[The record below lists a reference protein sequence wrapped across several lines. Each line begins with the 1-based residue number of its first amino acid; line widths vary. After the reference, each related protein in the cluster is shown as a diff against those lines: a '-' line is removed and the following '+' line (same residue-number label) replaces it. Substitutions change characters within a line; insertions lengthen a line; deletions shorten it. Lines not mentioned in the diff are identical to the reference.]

1 MNPSHPPSNP
11 VHHDTHEVHDLVDA
25 RMPVETSAH
34 ESAQSAAPGVATSG
48 VGRLASRSEAAPLD
62 EAALAALATRI
73 RAWGREL
80 GFGAIG
86 ISDTDLS
93 HAEAGLAAWL
103 EAGCHGEMD
112 YMAKHG
118 MKRARPAELVAGTR
132 RVITVRMAYLPA
144 TTLAGT
150 ALSNAPGKNAES
162 ASQAEAADAAHAD
175 ALPAAH
181 TAAHADTRG
190 TGGHKGWREH
200 EHARLSDPYAAV
212 VSIYARGRDY
222 HKVMRA
228 RLQQLA
234 ERIEAEIGAF
244 GFRVFTDSAPVL
256 EVELAQKA
264 GIGWRGKHTLLL
276 QRDAGSLF
284 FLGEIYVDV
293 PLPTDLQGAQDVH
306 DFPAHAPEKP
316 GAPVGN
322 HCGNCTR
329 CIGACPTGAIVAPY
343 RVDARRC
350 ISYLTIELKGSI
362 PLELRELIG
371 NRVYGCD
378 DCQLVCPW
386 NKFAQAAPVA
396 DFDVRHGLDRAS
408 LVELFGWSAAQFDE
422 RMQGSAIRRIGYES
436 WSRNIAVAMGN
447 ALRATRADAQAE
459 GAPRDGQAGGQAEQE
474 RQAAR
479 AAIVAALRAREHD
492 ASALVREHVQWA
504 LEAA

>member
-1 MNPSHPPSNP
+1 VSPAPNAPTSS
-11 VHHDTHEVHDLVDA
+11 DEA
-25 RMPVETSAH
+25 RAER
-34 ESAQSAAPGVATSG
+34 QF
-48 VGRLASRSEAAPLD
+48 D
-62 EAALAALATRI
+62 EAALHALARNIKT
-73 RAWGREL
+73 WGREL

-93 HAEAGLAAWL
+93 AAEAPLAAWL

-118 MKRARPAELVAGTR
+118 MKRARPAELVAGTL
-132 RVITVRMAYLPA
+132 RVITARIAYLPA
-144 TTLAGT
+144 HAMSGKPGE
-150 ALSNAPGKNAES
+150 SEPQEAPPSE
-162 ASQAEAADAAHAD
+162 D
-175 ALPAAH
+175 
-181 TAAHADTRG
+181 
-190 TGGHKGWREH
+190 WRAV
-200 EHARLSDPYAAV
+200 EHARLADPSAAV

-222 HKVMRA
+222 HKVMRN
-228 RLQQLA
+228 RLQHLSEKIQ
-234 ERIEAEIGAF
+234 AEIGAF
-244 GFRVFTDSAPVL
+244 GYRVFTDSAPVL

-293 PLPTDLQGAQDVH
+293 PLPTDAETS
-306 DFPAHAPEKP
+306 PERAPETP
-316 GAPVGN
+316 GS
-322 HCGNCTR
+322 HCGSCAR

-343 RVDARRC
+343 KVDARLC

-362 PLELRELIG
+362 PVDMRPLIG

-408 LVELFGWSAAQFDE
+408 LVELFGWSADEFDT

-436 WSRNIAVAMGN
+436 WLRNLAVGMGN
-447 ALRATRADAQAE
+447 ALRAPRESLSADA
-459 GAPRDGQAGGQAEQE
+459 RK
-474 RQAAR
+474 
-479 AAIVAALRAREHD
+479 AIVAALARRADDSSHV
-492 ASALVREHVQWA
+492 VREHVQWA

>member
-1 MNPSHPPSNP
+1 MNRSPDSPVSRAPASN
-11 VHHDTHEVHDLVDA
+11 DDA
-25 RMPVETSAH
+25 RAERH
-34 ESAQSAAPGVATSG
+34 F
-48 VGRLASRSEAAPLD
+48 D
-62 EAALAALATRI
+62 EAALSALALNIKT
-73 RAWGREL
+73 WGREL

-93 HAEAGLAAWL
+93 AAEAPLAAWL

-118 MKRARPAELVAGTR
+118 MKRARPVELVAGTR
-132 RVITVRMAYLPA
+132 RVITARIAYLPA
-144 TTLAGT
+144 QTL
-150 ALSNAPGKNAES
+150 SGKAHES
-162 ASQAEAADAAHAD
+162 ALQDGSLTQDWRAA
-175 ALPAAH
+175 
-181 TAAHADTRG
+181 
-190 TGGHKGWREH
+190 
-200 EHARLSDPYAAV
+200 EHARLADPSAAV
-212 VSIYARGRDY
+212 VSVYARGRDY
-222 HKVMRA
+222 HKVMRN
-228 RLQQLA
+228 RLQHLA
-234 ERIEAEIGAF
+234 EKIEAEIGAF
-244 GFRVFTDSAPVL
+244 GYRVFTDSAPVL

-293 PLPTDLQGAQDVH
+293 PLPTDAETLPEV
-306 DFPAHAPEKP
+306 APETP
-316 GAPVGN
+316 GS
-322 HCGNCTR
+322 HCGSCTR

-343 RVDARRC
+343 KVDARLC

-362 PLELRELIG
+362 PLEMRPLIG

-408 LVELFGWSAAQFDE
+408 LVELFAWSAEEFDT

-436 WSRNIAVAMGN
+436 WLRNLAVGMGN
-447 ALRATRADAQAE
+447 ALRASPDSLSE
-459 GAPRDGQAGGQAEQE
+459 PPRE
-474 RQAAR
+474 
-479 AAIVAALRAREHD
+479 AIVRALRMRMND
-492 ASALVREHVQWA
+492 ASAVVREHVEWA

>member
-1 MNPSHPPSNP
+1 MNRSPKSP
-11 VHHDTHEVHDLVDA
+11 VSRTPASADDGA
-25 RMPVETSAH
+25 RASD
-34 ESAQSAAPGVATSG
+34 ATS
-48 VGRLASRSEAAPLD
+48 RFD
-62 EAALAALATRI
+62 EAALGALALDIKT
-73 RAWGREL
+73 WGREL

-93 HAEAGLAAWL
+93 AAEAPLAAWL

-132 RVITVRMAYLPA
+132 RVITARIAYLPA
-144 TTLAGT
+144 R
-150 ALSNAPGKNAES
+150 
-162 ASQAEAADAAHAD
+162 
-175 ALPAAH
+175 
-181 TAAHADTRG
+181 TRG
-190 TGGHKGWREH
+190 ESMPQDVAQPASRPTPRAGDWRAA
-200 EHARLSDPYAAV
+200 EHARLADPSTAV

-222 HKVMRA
+222 HKVMRQ

-234 ERIEAEIGAF
+234 DRIEAAIGPF
-244 GFRVFTDSAPVL
+244 GYRVFTDSAPVL

-293 PLPTDLQGAQDVH
+293 PLPTDADTSPEV
-306 DFPAHAPEKP
+306 APETP
-316 GAPVGN
+316 GS
-322 HCGNCTR
+322 HCGSCAR

-343 RVDARRC
+343 KVDARRC

-362 PLELRELIG
+362 PLDMRPLIG

-408 LVELFGWSAAQFDE
+408 LVELFSWSAQDFDT

-436 WSRNIAVAMGN
+436 WLRNLAVGMGN
-447 ALRATRADAQAE
+447 ALRAAPASLDAD
-459 GAPRDGQAGGQAEQE
+459 
-474 RQAAR
+474 AR
-479 AAIVAALRAREHD
+479 AAIVRALRQRVD
-492 ASALVREHVQWA
+492 DPSALVREHVEWA